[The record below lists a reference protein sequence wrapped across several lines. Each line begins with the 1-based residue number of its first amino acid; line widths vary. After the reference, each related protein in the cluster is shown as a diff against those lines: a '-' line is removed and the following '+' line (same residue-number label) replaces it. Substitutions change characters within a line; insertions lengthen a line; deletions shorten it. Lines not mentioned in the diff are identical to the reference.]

1 MGDTT
6 QYKYRGCWSLEMDAQ
21 FLTQKRLAVVDFITV
36 GAILN
41 RQALDGVCDPDALDY
56 AERVQRLEDQ
66 IP

>member
-1 MGDTT
+1 
-6 QYKYRGCWSLEMDAQ
+6 MDAQ